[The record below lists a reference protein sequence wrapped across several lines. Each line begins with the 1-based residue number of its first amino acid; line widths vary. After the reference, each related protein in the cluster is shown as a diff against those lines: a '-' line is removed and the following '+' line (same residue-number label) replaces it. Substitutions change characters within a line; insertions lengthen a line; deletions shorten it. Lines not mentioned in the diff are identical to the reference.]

1 MHGLLSC
8 SDRGSHLVHLVDGD
22 ELLGQQRLN
31 AMKIVGLVSKF
42 GVGAVKGRL
51 RSRNICLGFV
61 DRSCGAID
69 VRGGAIRI
77 RPGSTYCAH
86 LGGDRPSLVD
96 NLALQRALI
105 RPRLFQRVFIRP
117 WIDLEE
123 QLPLFAELVVFDRKL
138 GDGAVYL
145 RSDADEVGKYLR
157 IIGTRVVVGADD
169 HHCTRN
175 HGGCNDGNADNPAE
189 TLALHI
195 CVVFGHRISFRIN

>member
-8 SDRGSHLVHLVDGD
+8 SDRGSHLVHLVYGD
-22 ELLGQQRLN
+22 ELLGQQWLN

-61 DRSCGAID
+61 DRSCRAID
-69 VRGGAIRI
+69 VRRRAISI
-77 RPGSTYCAH
+77 RMGSTYCAH
-86 LGGDRPSLVD
+86 LRGDRPSLVH
-96 NLALQRALI
+96 NLALQRI
-105 RPRLFQRVFIRP
+105 QVRPRLFQRVFIRS

-145 RSDADEVGKYLR
+145 RSDADEVGKYLG
-157 IIGTRVVVGADD
+157 IIGARVVVGADD
-169 HHCTRN
+169 HRRTRN
-175 HGGCNDGNADNPAE
+175 YRGRDDGNADNPAE

-195 CVVFGHRISFRIN
+195 CVVFRHRISFRIN